1 VRRLDC
7 ALKHPRT
14 ACRTAVSPS
23 AHLKAVSSGFATL
36 RATALQ
42 MIGSL
47 RSRDTIPKWDIILI
61 PIVLSF
67 VQTHFREE
75 PKFACFHAHPVQF
88 FGAFIIYERP
98 PILNSSNS
106 L

>member
-7 ALKHPRT
+7 ALNPRT
-14 ACRTAVSPS
+14 ACRTAVSP
-23 AHLKAVSSGFATL
+23 HLKAVSSGFATL

-47 RSRDTIPKWDIILI
+47 RRRDTIPKWDITLI
-61 PIVLSF
+61 PIGLSF

-75 PKFACFHAHPVQF
+75 PVLHMKEPPKPALFPVEIEQ
-88 FGAFIIYERP
+88 
-98 PILNSSNS
+98 
-106 L
+106 

>member
-23 AHLKAVSSGFATL
+23 PHLKAVSSGFATL

-47 RSRDTIPKWDIILI
+47 RRRDTLPKWDITLI
-61 PIVLSF
+61 PIGLSF

-75 PKFACFHAHPVQF
+75 PGFVGIDCIF
-88 FGAFIIYERP
+88 
-98 PILNSSNS
+98 L
-106 L
+106 

>member
-7 ALKHPRT
+7 ALNPRT

-23 AHLKAVSSGFATL
+23 PHLKAGSSGFATL

-47 RSRDTIPKWDIILI
+47 RRLDTLPKWDITLI
-61 PIVLSF
+61 PIFLPF

-75 PKFACFHAHPVQF
+75 RF
-88 FGAFIIYERP
+88 FLP
-98 PILNSSNS
+98 
-106 L
+106 